1 MDGKDSLYRP
11 DRKVHVRNKY
21 EQYFNYKSVFGFYL
35 PHIYIKVTI
44 VTKQGVMTVTIGIY
58 IRVST
63 QEQAKEGYSI
73 AAQKERLTAF
83 CTALG
88 WKDYKFY
95 VDEGV
100 SAKDTNRPQLQLLLD
115 HIKAGSISILLV
127 YRLDRFTRRVKD
139 LHKMLE
145 FLELH
150 NCAFKSATEPY
161 DTSTAMGKLFIT
173 IVAALAEWETDNL
186 SERVKMALEEKAS
199 GGERVGNVPF
209 GFDLSDDEKLIKN
222 DQSTV
227 VLEMIELL
235 KCGYSANKIA
245 HYLNQRYDHRQWHPQ
260 GVLRIFR
267 NPALYGATR
276 WNDKVF
282 EGTHEGLITKE
293 EFDQLQE
300 ILSDRSLHRRRDVVN
315 TYLFQGVVACP
326 QCSRPLSV
334 NRYTRK
340 KKDGSSYTGA
350 LYKCQACWKEGNGM
364 VSVGEERILQA
375 LKEYMQDIIIKDV
388 KIPDNQNDEREQ
400 LIKQKQHIEK
410 KREKYQRAWANDLIT
425 DDEFED
431 RMKETITAYEQI
443 KDEIAKIKAPVQLD
457 TEAIKTIIFT
467 FNQSFLFLTIEEKKQ
482 FISRF
487 IRRIEFKFIPQP
499 PKRPDKH
506 RKGKDLVVISN
517 VDFY

>member
-1 MDGKDSLYRP
+1 
-11 DRKVHVRNKY
+11 
-21 EQYFNYKSVFGFYL
+21 
-35 PHIYIKVTI
+35 
-44 VTKQGVMTVTIGIY
+44 MTVGIY

-73 AAQKERLTAF
+73 AAQRERLTAF

-88 WKDYKFY
+88 WNDYKFY

-100 SAKDTNRPQLQLLLD
+100 TAKDTNRPHLQLLLD
-115 HIKAGSISILLV
+115 HIKAGSISTILV

-145 FLELH
+145 FLEEH
-150 NCAFKSATEPY
+150 KCAFKSATEPY

-186 SERVKMALEEKAS
+186 SERVKMALEEKTA

-209 GFDLSDDEKLIKN
+209 GFDLSQEEKLVRN
-222 DQSTV
+222 EQSAII
-227 VLEMIELL
+227 LEMIELL
-235 KCGYSANKIA
+235 KSGYSANKIA
-245 HYLNQRYDHRQWHPQ
+245 NHLNQRYDHRQWHAQ
-260 GVLRIFR
+260 GVLRVFR

-282 EGTHEGLITKE
+282 EDTHDGLITRE
-293 EFDQLQE
+293 EFNLIQNMLN
-300 ILSDRSLHRRRDVVN
+300 DRSLHRRRDVIN
-315 TYLFQGVVACP
+315 TYLFQGVISCP

-340 KKDGSSYTGA
+340 KKDGSTYQGA

-375 LKEYMQDIIIKDV
+375 LKVYMKDV
-388 KIPDNQNDEREQ
+388 VIEDVKVPDNQNDERDI
-400 LIKQKQHIEK
+400 LIKQQQHIEK

-425 DDEFED
+425 DEEFEE
-431 RMKETITAYEQI
+431 RMRETMVAYDQI
-443 KDEIAKIKAPVQLD
+443 KNELAKIKAPVQLD
-457 TEAIKTIIFT
+457 TEAIKNIIFT
-467 FNQSFLFLTIEEKKQ
+467 FNQSFLFLTKEEKKQ

-487 IRRIEFKFIPQP
+487 IRKIDFGLLPQP

-506 RKGKDLVVISN
+506 SRGKDLVVISN
-517 VDFY
+517 VEFY

>member
-1 MDGKDSLYRP
+1 
-11 DRKVHVRNKY
+11 
-21 EQYFNYKSVFGFYL
+21 
-35 PHIYIKVTI
+35 
-44 VTKQGVMTVTIGIY
+44 MTVGIY

-100 SAKDTNRPQLQLLLD
+100 SAKDTNRPQLQMLLN
-115 HIKAGSISILLV
+115 HIKGGSISTILV

-145 FLELH
+145 FLEEYK
-150 NCAFKSATEPY
+150 CAFKSATEPY

-186 SERVKMALEEKAS
+186 SERVKMALEEKVS
-199 GGERVGNVPF
+199 EGERVGNTPF
-209 GFDLSDDEKLIKN
+209 GFDLSPEEKLVKN
-222 DQSTV
+222 EQSKI

-235 KCGYSANKIA
+235 KSGYSANKIA
-245 HYLNQRYDHRQWHPQ
+245 NHLNQRYDHRQWHAQ
-260 GVLRIFR
+260 GVLRVFR

-282 EGTHEGLITKE
+282 ENTHEGLISQE
-293 EFDQLQE
+293 EFDQVQAM
-300 ILSDRSLHRRRDVVN
+300 LSDRSLHRRRDVVN
-315 TYLFQGVVACP
+315 TYLFQGVISCP
-326 QCSRPLSV
+326 QCWRPLSV

-340 KKDGSSYTGA
+340 KKDGSTYQGA

-364 VSVGEERILQA
+364 VSVGEDRILQA
-375 LKEYMQDIIIKDV
+375 LKLYMQDIVIEDV
-388 KIPDNQNDEREQ
+388 KVPENQNDERGI
-400 LIKQKQHIEK
+400 LIKQQQHIEK

-425 DDEFED
+425 DEEFEE
-431 RMKETITAYEQI
+431 RMKETMVAYDQI
-443 KDEIAKIKAPVQLD
+443 KNELSKIKAPVQVD

-467 FNQSFLFLTIEEKKQ
+467 FNQSFLFLTTEEKRQ

-487 IRRIEFKFIPQP
+487 IRKIEFKLIPQP

-506 RKGKDLVVISN
+506 SKGKDLVVISN
-517 VDFY
+517 VEFY

>member
-1 MDGKDSLYRP
+1 
-11 DRKVHVRNKY
+11 
-21 EQYFNYKSVFGFYL
+21 
-35 PHIYIKVTI
+35 
-44 VTKQGVMTVTIGIY
+44 MTVTIGIY

-88 WKDYKFY
+88 WNDYKFY

-100 SAKDTNRPQLQLLLD
+100 SGKDTNRPQLQMLLD
-115 HIKAGSISILLV
+115 YIKAGSISTILV

-145 FLELH
+145 FLEEH
-150 NCAFKSATEPY
+150 KCAFKSATEPY

-186 SERVKMALEEKAS
+186 SERVKMALEEKAAE
-199 GGERVGNVPF
+199 GERVGNVPF
-209 GFDLSDDEKLIKN
+209 GFDLSPEEKLVKN
-222 DQSTV
+222 DQSKI
-227 VLEMIELL
+227 VLEMIDLL
-235 KCGYSANKIA
+235 KSGYSANKIA
-245 HYLNQRYDHRQWHPQ
+245 SHLNQRYDHRQWHAQ
-260 GVLRIFR
+260 GVLRVFR

-276 WNDKVF
+276 WNDKIF
-282 EGTHEGLITKE
+282 EDTHDGLITRE
-293 EFDQLQE
+293 EFNLLQAM
-300 ILSDRSLHRRRDVVN
+300 LNHRSLHRRRDVIN
-315 TYLFQGVVACP
+315 TYLFQGVISCP

-334 NRYTRK
+334 NRYMRK
-340 KKDGSSYTGA
+340 KKDGSTHQGA

-364 VSVGEERILQA
+364 VSVGEERILQS
-375 LKEYMQDIIIKDV
+375 LKVYMKDV
-388 KIPDNQNDEREQ
+388 VIEDVKVPENQNDEREI
-400 LIKQKQHIEK
+400 LIKQQQHIEK

-425 DDEFED
+425 DEEFEE
-431 RMKETITAYEQI
+431 RMRETMVAYDQI
-443 KDEIAKIKAPVQLD
+443 KNELAKIKAPVQVD
-457 TEAIKTIIFT
+457 TEAIKNIIFT
-467 FNQSFLFLTIEEKKQ
+467 FNQSFLFLTTEEKKQ

-487 IRRIEFKFIPQP
+487 IRKIEFKLIPQP

-506 RKGKDLVVISN
+506 SKGKDLVVISN